1 MLRSLSQ
8 GGKCVD
14 EVGTWI
20 QSPVPLD
27 QLNYSSKMAWI
38 SVEHV
43 LHWLP
48 EVCVLAVTESEELCL
63 LWSLSQTMLLRPS
76 PSWFNSCLAVA
87 VLTATFIRSPTSPI
101 ASFIFLSQ
109 GPGQIPTNLPLLCIC
124 PRIAG
129 AAVLTAYPNPSL
141 LRGNNNSHSVAFLAF
156 IVTSK
161 DKCKLISRI
170 IILFEEQRIVRGGIF
185 LCGFT

>member
-1 MLRSLSQ
+1 MLCSLSQ

-14 EVGTWI
+14 EVETRI
-20 QSPVPLD
+20 EPPVPPD
-27 QLNYSSKMAWI
+27 QLNYSSKVAWT

-43 LHWLP
+43 LCWLP
-48 EVCVLAVTESEELCL
+48 EVCVLVVTESEELCL
-63 LWSLSQTMLLRPS
+63 MWSLSQTMLLRPS
-76 PSWFNSCLAVA
+76 WFNSCLAVV
-87 VLTATFIRSPTSPI
+87 VLISTFIRSPASPM

-109 GPGQIPTNLPLLCIC
+109 GPGQIPANLPLLCIC

-129 AAVLTAYPNPSL
+129 AAILTAYPNPSL